1 MALATREQVLAA
13 YRNNPK
19 ASLNPDE
26 NAIQYWMANGIENF
40 DSIVDQV
47 RASNPEL
54 AAQIDEERARE
65 QSAASAEQERYIQ
78 QLISPLDSNRIYA
91 LGDSTTAGYYTG
103 THLQNNMITEAQD
116 SLRDVYGN
124 DVTLVNKGVDSTA
137 LSDAISRGYINEAI
151 NDSSK
156 TVLLNYG
163 LNEAYRGTSPDDFKN
178 QLKQTAQALKNSG
191 KTVVLQTPNYT
202 PSNEINNLQ
211 SYVDAI
217 RSVSNELGLA
227 LDDKYVAT
235 QNATFDPN
243 DLIHPTQQ
251 VYTQLG
257 QNLSETLSGVF
268 DQQFN
273 QMYQDIVGKA
283 PDPEG
288 LNYWRQ
294 QFGTDISL
302 EEKDTFKR
310 TALNETAQ
318 QAFGRPLTEAERSEL
333 FKLGSVQEANNW
345 AAEKGRAWEQE
356 QTRLAEEARQEA
368 AKQEAARVEAKKV
381 AASQTAFLDTGP
393 AVVQKRV
400 DDLINQYISNRSP
413 EAKSQLEAL
422 GFELFDPDGPDYS
435 DESGTYITQPERW
448 LSPQE
453 AASIT
458 GTKVNNL
465 LRQEA
470 LAKTVSQMPGLT
482 PLAKQ
487 LGMALDPDSTGGK
500 LKNLPNFLEEVA
512 NRFTSKTGITDLND
526 LGERKLNITV
536 IPANEASGEM
546 YFNND
551 TGQMEKYP
559 TQFYNKKTGQVIPY
573 EAVQGLGT
581 FGNQQDE
588 TYIQ

>member
-1 MALATREQVLAA
+1 
-13 YRNNPK
+13 
-19 ASLNPDE
+19 
-26 NAIQYWMANGIENF
+26 
-40 DSIVDQV
+40 
-47 RASNPEL
+47 
-54 AAQIDEERARE
+54 
-65 QSAASAEQERYIQ
+65 
-78 QLISPLDSNRIYA
+78 
-91 LGDSTTAGYYTG
+91 
-103 THLQNNMITEAQD
+103 
-116 SLRDVYGN
+116 
-124 DVTLVNKGVDSTA
+124 
-137 LSDAISRGYINEAI
+137 
-151 NDSSK
+151 
-156 TVLLNYG
+156 
-163 LNEAYRGTSPDDFKN
+163 
-178 QLKQTAQALKNSG
+178 
-191 KTVVLQTPNYT
+191 
-202 PSNEINNLQ
+202 
-211 SYVDAI
+211 
-217 RSVSNELGLA
+217 
-227 LDDKYVAT
+227 
-235 QNATFDPN
+235 
-243 DLIHPTQQ
+243 
-251 VYTQLG
+251 
-257 QNLSETLSGVF
+257 
-268 DQQFN
+268 
-273 QMYQDIVGKA
+273 
-283 PDPEG
+283 
-288 LNYWRQ
+288 
-294 QFGTDISL
+294 
-302 EEKDTFKR
+302 
-310 TALNETAQ
+310 
-318 QAFGRPLTEAERSEL
+318 LTEAERSEL

-588 TYIQ
+588 TGVSFTQKPDGTFAVKARYAYEQEPWKDVVTAVAPIAINFVPGAGQFLGAAILPAGTSAAVQTAVGNLVIKTGIDVAAGVPLDVALKNNFVSAGVNTFLPDLRHFYQI